1 MCTPLGYSVDVVI
14 SLIDGRE
21 VGVEVDGPGHFFGEV
36 PTGATVLK
44 RRQLRAA
51 GWTLLP
57 LPYWEWNA
65 LADPPAKEDYL
76 LRALQQMEE
85 QREEQMEEKREE
97 QLEEQR
103 EEQMGEVPPPA
114 QEKDPLKFA
123 YPLDEGLSA

>member
-1 MCTPLGYSVDVVI
+1 
-14 SLIDGRE
+14 
-21 VGVEVDGPGHFFGEV
+21 V

-65 LADPPAKEDYL
+65 LADHPAKEAYL
-76 LRALQQMEE
+76 LRALQQL
-85 QREEQMEEKREE
+85 EE
-97 QLEEQR
+97 QLEEQMGEQR

-114 QEKDPLKFA
+114 QEKDPLKLA
-123 YPLDEGLSA
+123 YPLDEGLR